1 MGKGGKG
8 GRGRGGAKA
17 KAKAQPDAAAGA
29 ADAAVVA
36 AAADAPVSLANAQLI
51 VEMQETLKTIIDNPA
66 FEGVQGQAPSQL
78 GVGFSS
84 QDRRAGFKQARY
96 HFA

>member
-8 GRGRGGAKA
+8 GRGRGGA

-36 AAADAPVSLANAQLI
+36 AAADAPVSLVNAKLI
-51 VEMQETLKTIIDNPA
+51 VEMQETLRTIIDNPA

-84 QDRRAGFKQARY
+84 QDRRAGFKQAR
-96 HFA
+96 

>member
-17 KAKAQPDAAAGA
+17 KAKAQPAVAAGA
-29 ADAAVVA
+29 ADAEAAVVA
-36 AAADAPVSLANAQLI
+36 AEADAPVSLVNAKLI
-51 VEMQETLKTIIDNPA
+51 VEMQETLRTIMDNPA
-66 FEGVQGQAPSQL
+66 FDGVQEQAPSQL

-84 QDRRAGFKQARY
+84 QDRRARLKQA
-96 HFA
+96 H

>member
-8 GRGRGGAKA
+8 GRGRGGA

-36 AAADAPVSLANAQLI
+36 AAADAPVSLVNAKLI
-51 VEMQETLKTIIDNPA
+51 VEMQETLRTIIDNPA
-66 FEGVQGQAPSQL
+66 FEGVKGQAPSQL

-84 QDRRAGFKQARY
+84 QDRRAGFKQAR
-96 HFA
+96 

>member
-17 KAKAQPDAAAGA
+17 KAKAQADAPAGA
-29 ADAAVVA
+29 ADAAAVATGA
-36 AAADAPVSLANAQLI
+36 AAPASIANAMLI

-66 FEGVQGQAPSQL
+66 FDGVQDQAASQL

-84 QDRRAGFKQARY
+84 QDRRAGFKQA
-96 HFA
+96 H

>member
-29 ADAAVVA
+29 AYAAAVVA
-36 AAADAPVSLANAQLI
+36 EADAPVSLVNAKLI
-51 VEMQETLKTIIDNPA
+51 VEMQETLRTIIDNPA
-66 FEGVQGQAPSQL
+66 FDGVQEQAPSQL

-84 QDRRAGFKQARY
+84 QDRRAGLKQA
-96 HFA
+96 H